1 VSQPSPSTLDFPDQR
16 QIAAAREALAK
27 ADPVLAAVHAATPI
41 FPWRAGQGGF
51 AGLVRMIVGQQV
63 STAAAAA
70 IWARLEQ
77 GLGEVAPEAAAG
89 RGEEGLKALG
99 LSRPKARYVVAMA
112 EACRAGHMDF
122 DRLPVLDD
130 GEAVAALT
138 ALKGVGRW
146 SAEVYLMFCEG
157 RRDFFP
163 AADIALQEAL
173 RLAEG
178 GERRRT
184 IEDLYA
190 RSADWAPHRSVAA
203 HLLWRFY
210 AGVRSGEIAFPPG

>member
-1 VSQPSPSTLDFPDQR
+1 
-16 QIAAAREALAK
+16 
-27 ADPVLAAVHAATPI
+27 
-41 FPWRAGQGGF
+41 
-51 AGLVRMIVGQQV
+51 
-63 STAAAAA
+63 
-70 IWARLEQ
+70 
-77 GLGEVAPEAAAG
+77 
-89 RGEEGLKALG
+89 
-99 LSRPKARYVVAMA
+99 MA